1 MSALDIYLNE
11 FYSNLYT
18 IDEYI
23 IIIFFII
30 IINDFYINHW

>member
-11 FYSNLYT
+11 FYSNPYT

-30 IINDFYINHW
+30 IINDFCINHW